1 MTREAVVTAW
11 ANTKKFWKSLLSVL
25 WHWGLSCEQSQEAV
39 CKTPAAVTHTDLAG
53 AEQGIWAGLEPGAA
67 LWQTLGKKLPGS
79 HTCRHR
85 GSFPEVTWQPWT
97 GEPSMDAKVP
107 ALQQE
112 CKSPLQ
118 WKEKALMDFKPGWHS
133 KALGFEFASL
143 SSLILQPAQKG
154 KQVPWKKR
162 ASNSCTKKIIKQRG
176 FGSPDSHHNSIKVVP
191 CPLF

>member
-1 MTREAVVTAW
+1 MHSINPPARFYVCHVPWPGRLWPQPGQTQK
-11 ANTKKFWKSLLSVL
+11 NFWKSLQSVL
-25 WHWGLSCEQSQEAV
+25 WHWGLSCEQSQEPV

-67 LWQTLGKKLPGS
+67 SL
-79 HTCRHR
+79 
-85 GSFPEVTWQPWT
+85 VTATWKPWT
-97 GEPSMDAKVP
+97 GEPSMDAKAA

-112 CKSPLQ
+112 CKSPLR
-118 WKEKALMDFKPGWHS
+118 WKEKALMCFKPGCHS
-133 KALGFEFASL
+133 KSLGFLFASL

-154 KQVPWKKR
+154 KQVPWKKP

-176 FGSPDSHHNSIKVVP
+176 FGSPDSHHNSVKVVP